1 LRVPRSARW
10 MDASAVRLACNDV
23 TPKVAPSTATTSSV
37 EPRKIFPA
45 SPKPLVALESGIRW
59 IVLAVLVLVGL
70 PLVAAGVEGDL
81 EVDRPPPPPPP
92 PPARA
97 CLHRSARDPPPPAVP
112 P

>member
-1 LRVPRSARW
+1 

-81 EVDRPPPPPPP
+81 EVDRPPPTPPPSLPRGAP
-92 PPARA
+92 PLPAAPTRGPVA
-97 CLHRSARDPPPPAVP
+97 
-112 P
+112 

>member
-1 LRVPRSARW
+1 

-92 PPARA
+92 PPAPPA
-97 CLHRSARDPPPPAVP
+97 CPPPGASAPHPTRPA
-112 P
+112 

>member
-1 LRVPRSARW
+1 

-92 PPARA
+92 RRAGGCFLPLGSPPLCPAAR
-97 CLHRSARDPPPPAVP
+97 LVPPP
-112 P
+112 

>member
-1 LRVPRSARW
+1 

-81 EVDRPPPPPPP
+81 EVDRPPPSPPP
-92 PPARA
+92 PPAAAVFPPPGPAPLVPPRH
-97 CLHRSARDPPPPAVP
+97 LVPPPPA
-112 P
+112 

>member
-1 LRVPRSARW
+1 

-23 TPKVAPSTATTSSV
+23 TPKVAPSRATTSSV

-59 IVLAVLVLVGL
+59 IVLAELVLVGL

-81 EVDRPPPPPPP
+81 EVDRPPPPLRPPGPAAGACRSPFAP

-97 CLHRSARDPPPPAVP
+97 VR
-112 P
+112 